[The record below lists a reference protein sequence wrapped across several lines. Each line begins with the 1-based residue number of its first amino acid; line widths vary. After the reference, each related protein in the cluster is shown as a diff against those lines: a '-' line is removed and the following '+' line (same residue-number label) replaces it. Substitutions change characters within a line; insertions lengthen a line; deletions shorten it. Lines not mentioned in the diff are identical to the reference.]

1 MHNAKKIIVKP
12 KKIPHNQ
19 IKKDWKW
26 MPPPPRNEKTQER
39 QTVGRGREKKN
50 MWCKNVLELEILDT
64 DNRNQKNLTQNAR
77 NEV

>member
-1 MHNAKKIIVKP
+1 MNATTTKKW
-12 KKIPHNQ
+12 
-19 IKKDWKW
+19 KDA
-26 MPPPPRNEKTQER
+26 R
-39 QTVGRGREKKN
+39 QTNCGRGREKKN